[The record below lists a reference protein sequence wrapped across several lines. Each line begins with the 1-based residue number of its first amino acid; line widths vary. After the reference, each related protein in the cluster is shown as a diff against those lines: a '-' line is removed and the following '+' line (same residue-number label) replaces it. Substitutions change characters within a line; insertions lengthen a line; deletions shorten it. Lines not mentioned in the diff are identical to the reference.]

1 MILLKIKNYL
11 FGGVILKIN
20 VFGFGKGDF
29 KDQKTGFMVEGK
41 KIYYAYKDPNREEL
55 VGMATGYIF
64 IPTKKAE
71 KIDFHSLLNSQI
83 CEASFNQFGNLISIE
98 PCIKNPIPADP
109 EDDIY
114 PEAV

>member
-1 MILLKIKNYL
+1 M
-11 FGGVILKIN
+11 KIN

-29 KDQKTGFMVEGK
+29 KDQKTGEIVEGK
-41 KIYYAYKDPNREEL
+41 KIYYAYKDANREEL

-64 IPTKKAE
+64 ISAKKAE
-71 KIDFHSLLNSQI
+71 KVDFHSLLNSQI

-98 PCIKNPIPADP
+98 PCITDSTYNEAVF
-109 EDDIY
+109 